1 MNESNIKFLEAVKL
15 FNENFFWDAIEL
27 FQDALSD
34 GLEDKFVDDCFLNIA
49 ICYMQL
55 NLFNEAQ
62 EFFLKA
68 IDSSKIYGDKIDS
81 EGAVYGKTSDR
92 AKLGLIRILLAK
104 NDVESAKESLKLA
117 QPEIMRGVTKG
128 IFHKNNASRKI
139 SRLSARIKVISK

>member
-104 NDVESAKESLKLA
+104 NDVESAKEILDELKDSETYIEIDNKKESLHSIAFAEINLA
-117 QPEIMRGVTKG
+117 K
-128 IFHKNNASRKI
+128 K
-139 SRLSARIKVISK
+139 

>member
-104 NDVESAKESLKLA
+104 NDVESAKEILDELKDSETYIEIDNKKVSLHSIAFAEINLA
-117 QPEIMRGVTKG
+117 K
-128 IFHKNNASRKI
+128 K
-139 SRLSARIKVISK
+139 